1 MGNSNPRLVK
11 AEIESTHSVI
21 REMLGKASESIVKIE
36 DQNTRQAII
45 SLKAAVDLIYTL
57 TQVALGPY
65 IQELDERIE
74 RIK

>member
-1 MGNSNPRLVK
+1 MGNSNPRLAK
-11 AEIESTHSVI
+11 AQIESTHSVI
-21 REMLGKASESIVKIE
+21 REMLGEASKSVVKIK
-36 DQNTRQAII
+36 DQNTRQAIV

-74 RIK
+74 KIK